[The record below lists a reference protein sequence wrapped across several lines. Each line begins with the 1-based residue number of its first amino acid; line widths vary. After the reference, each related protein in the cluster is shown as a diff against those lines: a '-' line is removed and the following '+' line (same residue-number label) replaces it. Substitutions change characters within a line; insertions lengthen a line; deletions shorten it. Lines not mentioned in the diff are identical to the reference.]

1 MNEMFGELFLPCEM
15 PEPPKQGFFQ
25 SLFGNTSN
33 LDREELCKFSAHLQW
48 SWPAPATLA
57 GNKIWSTSTMAPA
70 YTSLWLDGTEVSA
83 SGWGSGGPG
92 FQSHPRLTF
101 QSCSRYQLNQLGSK
115 AASES
120 TFKKSNT
127 CGVSNNRL
135 DLTYCILCEQA
146 GSH

>member
-1 MNEMFGELFLPCEM
+1 MLSMPRTASKEKKISLTMSELDAFQCCGTKYNRRLSFVLSETMNEMFGELFLPCEM

-70 YTSLWLDGTEVSA
+70 YTSIVYSVSRQVA
-83 SGWGSGGPG
+83 
-92 FQSHPRLTF
+92 
-101 QSCSRYQLNQLGSK
+101 
-115 AASES
+115 
-120 TFKKSNT
+120 SNT
-127 CGVSNNRL
+127 LSVLWWKNRIVFCHRL
-135 DLTYCILCEQA
+135 VYD
-146 GSH
+146 